1 MLEKLDYMVR
11 FWGLKARHAAGA
23 RLSALELGELLS
35 LLSMMVVDDPM
46 PEPSAAPREEGL
58 PVQIAVKSG
67 FLAAELHHVCSAGL
81 VVTTAAPFFVGQST
95 MVRITDAEHD
105 VEYTLPCVVEW
116 TFPGLPATMA
126 LRVDGA
132 PTRMCCAQPEQ
143 GTWGAPLGWSDP
155 AWMPA
160 E

>member
-1 MLEKLDYMVR
+1 MLEKLDFMVR
-11 FWGLKARHAAGA
+11 FWGLKARHEAGA
-23 RLSALELGELLS
+23 ALTGLELGELFS
-35 LLSMMVVDDPM
+35 LLSLMVVDDPM
-46 PEPSAAPREEGL
+46 PEPSAAPREEGMA
-58 PVQIAVKSG
+58 VQIAVKSG

-95 MVRITDAEHD
+95 VVRIADPGRD

-116 TFPGLPATMA
+116 TFAGLPITMA

-132 PTRMCCAQPEQ
+132 PTRMRCTDAEQ

-155 AWMPA
+155 VGVLA